1 MKHHLVTLA
10 GTAAAVAAALVAGLL
25 LGPSPA
31 EQPLAAAPAAQ
42 VVATEAKGDRLPFT
56 RRFPEAPRPVPALP
70 PTLPV
75 GAVSVPLAP
84 EVAELL
90 APPTAAPGPAS
101 GAPEA
106 ARHEHTV
113 CDKYGMHK
121 VWYGRGPYQRWR
133 CRR

>member
-10 GTAAAVAAALVAGLL
+10 CTAAGAIAALAAGLL

-31 EQPLAAAPAAQ
+31 EQPLAAPQ
-42 VVATEAKGDRLPFT
+42 VVATEAKADRLPFT
-56 RRFPEAPRPVPALP
+56 RRYPEAPHPVPAVP
-70 PTLPV
+70 ATLPV
-75 GAVSVPLAP
+75 EAVSVPLAP

-90 APPTAAPGPAS
+90 SPASGAAS

-106 ARHEHTV
+106 ATPQARHEHTI
-113 CDKYGMHK
+113 CDRYGMHR